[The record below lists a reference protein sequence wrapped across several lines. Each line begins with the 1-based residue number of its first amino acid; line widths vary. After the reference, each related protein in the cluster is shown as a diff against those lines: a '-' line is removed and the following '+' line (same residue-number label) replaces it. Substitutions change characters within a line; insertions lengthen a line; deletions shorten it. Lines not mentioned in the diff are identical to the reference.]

1 MEPEK
6 IIVELSEKIA
16 KSGLYTSKG
25 GEIEGIGIA
34 KKLGIK
40 VRKIKEG
47 DLERVRKILSRGEP
61 LSKIVIEQRGA

>member
-6 IIVELSEKIA
+6 IVAELSEKIA

-25 GEIEGIGIA
+25 VEIEGIA
-34 KKLGIK
+34 RKLGIK
-40 VRKIKEG
+40 VRKIGKG
-47 DLERVRKILSRGEP
+47 DLERVREILSKGEP

>member
-6 IIVELSEKIA
+6 VV

-25 GEIEGIGIA
+25 REIERIA

-40 VRKIKEG
+40 VRKIGKD
-47 DLERVRKILSRGEP
+47 DLERVRKANVYIILFLILIME
-61 LSKIVIEQRGA
+61 

>member
-25 GEIEGIGIA
+25 GEVEGIA
-34 KKLGIK
+34 KNWALK
-40 VRKIKEG
+40 
-47 DLERVRKILSRGEP
+47 
-61 LSKIVIEQRGA
+61 